1 MPRFDDQ
8 TAQLNIQYSNDPE
21 FAPPARWTRYALL
34 RQQERA
40 VHRLNLAG
48 LRERCVE
55 KRVVGRGGR
64 VQSLVVTVVNERE
77 GRLKHQRDKTHK
89 NKNEKEIEEG
99 KRWKRRQQFVKEQ
112 RAARRSACSGRG
124 GSACNGAVARCLSQ
138 SVMTVRF
145 AMSQPDSVRRRGR

>member
-1 MPRFDDQ
+1 MLRFDDQ

-21 FAPPARWTRYALL
+21 FAPPARWTRHALL

-112 RAARRSACSGRG
+112 RAARR
-124 GSACNGAVARCLSQ
+124 NKKNKQETKVQ
-138 SVMTVRF
+138 TQV
-145 AMSQPDSVRRRGR
+145 